1 MASSETDPAMIT
13 SSPGTHWAGVATRC
27 SAVRSRTHWPAWEER
42 PRGRWAFLGVVIFC
56 LPVGALTCP
65 IPKKHDR
72 SYCISWLRCA
82 LPSAAGSARTPSW
95 RSSTSAAK
103 RARGDLGPCRFET
116 LRHPDAAEPDPGSGL
131 TGRER
136 AIADLV
142 ASGMSN
148 REIAEQLVISKRTV
162 DSHAEHIF
170 AKLGI
175 TSRVQLAVKLLDAED
190 AIIR

>member
-1 MASSETDPAMIT
+1 VPDSKKARPFVLYQLVTLR
-13 SSPGTHWAGVATRC
+13 ATLGGGLGEN
-27 SAVRSRTHWPAWEER
+27 AIMEEFHQR
-42 PRGRWAFLGVVIFC
+42 
-56 LPVGALTCP
+56 
-65 IPKKHDR
+65 
-72 SYCISWLRCA
+72 
-82 LPSAAGSARTPSW
+82 
-95 RSSTSAAK
+95 AAK